1 MIYDESNEKINRFAR
16 GIIRRKIKQIIGRAG
31 FTKQDREDLEQELI
45 LRLLQRWP
53 SFNPNVAHRN
63 VFTTTVIER
72 FVATIL
78 RDKQAEK
85 RDHRRVSSLNVT
97 VNIGEDET
105 AELGDT
111 ISQRELDTQRGRAPR
126 SDEELSQLRQDLA
139 ELMAKLPEK
148 LKALAER
155 LKTETVSEIARD
167 MGVARTTVDAWV
179 RKLRQR
185 FEHTGLKDYI

>member
-1 MIYDESNEKINRFAR
+1 MVYDDSNEQVNRFAR

-31 FTKQDREDLEQELI
+31 FKTQDGEDLEQELI

-53 SFNPNVAHRN
+53 FFNPNVAHRN

-85 RDHRRVSSLNVT
+85 RDHRRVTSLNVT

-105 AELGDT
+105 AELADT
-111 ISQRELDTQRGRAPR
+111 ISQRELDAQRGRSLR
-126 SDEELSQLRQDLA
+126 RDEELAQLRQDLA
-139 ELMAKLPEK
+139 EIIAKLPEK

-167 MGVARTTVDAWV
+167 MGVPRTTLDGWV
-179 RKLRQR
+179 RWLRQR
-185 FEHTGLKDYI
+185 FENAGLKDYI